1 VQKRRLGRD
10 LSVGEIGLGCMGMS
24 EFYGPTDAAE
34 ATATLDRALD
44 VGVTLL
50 DTADVY
56 GMGRNEE
63 LLGPIVRAR
72 RAEVV
77 LATKFGLLRDATKLH
92 FLDGTRPARPA

>member
-77 LATKFGLLRDATKLH
+77 LATTFGLLRDATKLH
-92 FLDGTRPARPA
+92 FLGGTRPARPA